1 MITVEQARQFALSL
15 PGVEEYDHVGK
26 PAYRA
31 NGRTFVTLSVI
42 DRRMNIVL
50 SLIDQSVFCGFD
62 SKIVYP
68 VPNKWGSHH
77 GWTFFELDHVPD
89 EMLQDAIN
97 TGYQLVMNK
106 KPTRKPKKR
115 P

>member
-1 MITVEQARQFALSL
+1 MITVEQARRFALSL

-31 NGRTFVTLSVI
+31 NGRTFATLSVT
-42 DRRMNIVL
+42 DRRMNIMLTPV
-50 SLIDQSVFCGFD
+50 DQSVFCEFD

-77 GWTFFELDHVPD
+77 GWTFFELDLVHED
-89 EMLQDAIN
+89 MLQDAIA
-97 TGYQLVMNK
+97 TGYQTVMAK
-106 KPTRKPKKR
+106 KPNRNAKKKS
-115 P
+115 